1 MWDGMDLRIFL
12 QHAVRPWL
20 TFSKCIHANMFVA
33 FQLPFGKLYSLFNPK
48 WVFMTALG
56 LFEIGSLIAGAAP
69 NSTALIIGVSIFSI
83 FLKSQD

>member
-1 MWDGMDLRIFL
+1 MLI
-12 QHAVRPWL
+12 
-20 TFSKCIHANMFVA
+20 CCVA

-69 NSTALIIGVSIFSI
+69 NSTALIIGVSILSN